1 MWIHFTGTAAEK
13 IVRQYEI
20 EPFRKYRISD
30 AAHFFVYAEKIVR
43 EFQLHRVGFMN
54 NCNGYLLNI
63 LTLVKR
69 RIDAEHFAKNNRAVP
84 DLTLAIEEMQTN
96 FAKNTNISE
105 YAGRLQ
111 FLKIQP
117 SGRQLTPPGIFIQ
130 LFSMPDQR
138 ENT

>member
-69 RIDAEHFAKNNRAVP
+69 RIDAARYFYSTVLNARSAGKNII
-84 DLTLAIEEMQTN
+84 T
-96 FAKNTNISE
+96 
-105 YAGRLQ
+105 
-111 FLKIQP
+111 
-117 SGRQLTPPGIFIQ
+117 GRQIPGFAA
-130 LFSMPDQR
+130 
-138 ENT
+138 ENEPEAVGAADSDFALIV